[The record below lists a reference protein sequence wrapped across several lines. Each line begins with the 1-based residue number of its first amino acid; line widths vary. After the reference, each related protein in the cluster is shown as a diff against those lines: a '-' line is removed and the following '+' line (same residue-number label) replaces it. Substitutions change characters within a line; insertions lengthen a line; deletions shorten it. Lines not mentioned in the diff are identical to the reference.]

1 MTRTTKELAERNAAM
16 LADPEVC
23 PSDPL
28 QDNTILI
35 QERFDAALAA
45 LVARIQSEI
54 RSLHEELVLNGHHQ
68 TSKPSLIRAVLPAHD
83 GFIRITAT
91 YLTHDAIVAAMVAD
105 DARQEGRS
113 RSVIDHLTRTS
124 HTVGFVE
131 VGTGLLW
138 KAATKSAP
146 ALNYPRGCIFDL
158 DAIPGGQFET
168 GTFDMITTKI
178 DLG

>member
-1 MTRTTKELAERNAAM
+1 VTKTTKELADRNVAM
-16 LADPEVC
+16 LADPEAC
-23 PSDPL
+23 PSDQL
-28 QDNTILI
+28 YDNTVLI

-45 LVARIQSEI
+45 LVARIQAEV
-54 RSLHEELVLNGHHQ
+54 RSRHDEWILNGFPRQ
-68 TSKPSLIRAVLPAHD
+68 DPPLIRAMPAHN
-83 GFIRITAT
+83 GFIRITST
-91 YLTHDAIVAAMVAD
+91 YLTHDAVAAAMVAD

-113 RSVIDHLTRTS
+113 RSVIDGLTRDG

-138 KAATKSAP
+138 KAATRTAP
-146 ALNYPRGCIFDL
+146 ALNYPRGCLFDL
-158 DAIPGGQFET
+158 EAIPAGEFEM